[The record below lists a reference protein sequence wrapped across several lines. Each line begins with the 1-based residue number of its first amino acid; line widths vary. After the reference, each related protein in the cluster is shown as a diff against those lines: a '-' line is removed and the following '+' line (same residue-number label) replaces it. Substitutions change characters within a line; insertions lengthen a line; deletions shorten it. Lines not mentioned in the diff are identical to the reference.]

1 MTKSLL
7 GLLCCIPVSL
17 ITSAQLPSCP
27 QQPGQIPNFSGTP
40 VQVNPANLSQ
50 TVTNDGV
57 FTVGEVFRYTNAV
70 TVPRNIS
77 AYLYVEAVQNATLVN
92 FDNNGSGV
100 ASRFQPTIRP
110 NPDDMT
116 TATQE
121 GWVQFRIEF
130 RYNGGPLNL
139 QLVNLA
145 PGLQFRHLDID
156 GYTRGTTGSFRETG
170 WATGQLGAYFLSPTD
185 LTNAGTVSSGG
196 FNWIKIL
203 GQTTE
208 HDGPSSDPNVTYI
221 SRFGTVN
228 TIRFRMGYLFTLGN
242 GGVVTNQVPRE
253 YVAEFGCFDL
263 SNNIPL
269 PVKLTGFAGAIKNDK
284 AILNWETA
292 EEINFSRFEIE
303 RSSNGVD
310 YSTVGV
316 ELSNGGPAVIASYEF
331 PDDLSA
337 VNGSV
342 FYYRLKMIDM
352 DAVFTY
358 SPVVLIKKENGTVS
372 GITIFPNPVISN
384 TAQVKMSFT
393 SRSTIELRI
402 VDLNGRILAKQIQA
416 VYSGNNSIPV
426 RLPSLQ
432 TGTYLLQAVSSEKTM
447 SQKFTVIR

>member
-7 GLLCCIPVSL
+7 GLLCSIPIFL
-17 ITSAQLPSCP
+17 FTNAQLPSCP
-27 QQPGQIPNFSGTP
+27 QQAGQIPNFSSTP

-50 TVTNDGV
+50 TVTNDGL
-57 FTVGEVFRYTNAV
+57 FTVGEVFRFTNAV
-70 TVPRNIS
+70 TYPRNIN
-77 AYLYVEAVQNATLVN
+77 AYLYVEAIQNATLTN
-92 FDNNGSGV
+92 FDNNGSGI
-100 ASRFQPTIRP
+100 ASRFQPQIRP
-110 NPDDMT
+110 NPADMT
-116 TATQE
+116 AATQE

-130 RYNGGPLNL
+130 RNNGGAQNL

-170 WATGQLGAYFLSPTD
+170 WTTGQAGAYFLAPTD
-185 LTNAGTVSSGG
+185 LTNAGTVASGG
-196 FNWIKIL
+196 SNWIKIL
-203 GQTTE
+203 GQTVE

-221 SRFGTVN
+221 SQFGTVN
-228 TIRFRMGYLFTLGN
+228 TIRFRMGYLFTRGN
-242 GGVVTNQVPRE
+242 GGAVTNQVARE

-269 PVKLTGFAGAIKNDK
+269 PVKLTGFGGAIKNDK

-310 YSTVGV
+310 YSTVGI
-316 ELSNGGPAVIASYEF
+316 ELSDGGASVTTRYEF

-337 VNGSV
+337 VSGSA
-342 FYYRLKMIDM
+342 FYYRLKMIDA
-352 DAVFTY
+352 DGLFTY

-372 GITIFPNPVISN
+372 GITIFPNPVVTN
-384 TAQVKMSFT
+384 NVQVKMSFV

-402 VDLNGRILAKQIQA
+402 VDLNGRILAKQVQT
-416 VYSGNNSIPV
+416 VYSGNNSIQV
-426 RLPSLQ
+426 RLPALQ
-432 TGTYLLQAVSSEKTM
+432 TGTYVLQAVSSEKTM
-447 SQKFTVIR
+447 NQKFTVIR